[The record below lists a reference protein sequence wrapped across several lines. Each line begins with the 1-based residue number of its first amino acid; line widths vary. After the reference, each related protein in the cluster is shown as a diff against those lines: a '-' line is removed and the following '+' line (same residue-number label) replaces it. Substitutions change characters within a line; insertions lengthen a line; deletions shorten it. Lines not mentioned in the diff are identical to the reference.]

1 MKIKQIITLTIAFA
15 VLFFLIFHPKGTEVY
30 VNQNNQP
37 APAKESPFNN
47 INLEAKAVYVF
58 DLAKNEPI
66 FGLNKDAQLPLASLT
81 KIMTVVVAEEL
92 TSQDISQFADSALM
106 QSSNESASALASLSG
121 NFIELMNK
129 KAKDLNLHQTYFLNE
144 TGLDISKNL
153 SGGYGSAKDIA
164 KLLTYAVANNP
175 HLFEATTINSTVNTN
190 PYATTTTEL
199 IASKTGWTDLAGG
212 NLAVVF
218 DAGLDRPII
227 AVVLGSSKEGRFKD
241 IQKLIETTFK
251 YLSL

>member
-15 VLFFLIFHPKGTEVY
+15 VLFFLILHPKGTEVY

-37 APAKESPFNN
+37 AKENPFNEL
-47 INLEAKAVYVF
+47 NLEARAVYVF
-58 DLAKNEPI
+58 DLAGNKPLFGFNE
-66 FGLNKDAQLPLASLT
+66 NAQLPLASLT
-81 KIMTVVVAEEL
+81 KIMTVVVAKEI
-92 TSQDISQFADSALM
+92 TTKDISKLINTTLM
-106 QSSNESASALASLSG
+106 QSSNEAASALALMDS
-121 NFIELMNK
+121 NFINLMNQ
-129 KAKDLNLHQTYFLNE
+129 KAKELNLNQTYFLNG

-164 KLLTYAVANNP
+164 KLLIYAVANNP

-199 IASKTGWTDLAGG
+199 IASKTGFTDLAGG

-218 DAGLDRPII
+218 DAGLDHPII